1 MYNYSYDYMNKRI
14 LMQKIRSTFT
24 VSDFIIDELN
34 SVSEELN
41 EKKSHIV
48 EKALS
53 MYFDTI
59 DEKLSDQRLKNLED
73 KKEKL
78 IPASEVFKE
87 LGL

>member
-1 MYNYSYDYMNKRI
+1 
-14 LMQKIRSTFT
+14 MQKIRTTFT

>member
-1 MYNYSYDYMNKRI
+1 MH
-14 LMQKIRSTFT
+14 KIRSTFT
-24 VSDFIIDELN
+24 ISDFIIDELN

-53 MYFDTI
+53 MYFDAL
-59 DEKLSDQRLKNLED
+59 DEKLSDQRLKNLKD

-78 IPASEVFKE
+78 IPANEVFKE

>member
-1 MYNYSYDYMNKRI
+1 MYNHSYNYMNKR
-14 LMQKIRSTFT
+14 LVMQKIRSTFT

>member
-1 MYNYSYDYMNKRI
+1 MH
-14 LMQKIRSTFT
+14 KIRSTFT

-34 SVSEELN
+34 SVSKELN

-53 MYFDTI
+53 LYFDTI
-59 DEKLSDQRLKNLED
+59 DEKLSDQRLQNLEN

-78 IPASEVFKE
+78 IPADEVFKE